1 MQSKHALTVVGLC
14 GAFAA
19 GHFLTV
25 SSPAEA
31 AKNNESPH
39 AAIEQLARVL
49 VQVENRYVD
58 PVDRDRLLL
67 GAIKGM
73 VAELDPHSEYFPPK
87 EYGEFTSETTGKFG
101 GVGIEVD
108 GRGEF
113 LTVISPIEG
122 GPAEA

>member
-1 MQSKHALTVVGLC
+1 MQPKSALVVAGLC

-19 GHFLTV
+19 GHFLSV
-25 SSPAEA
+25 SSSEGRAEA

-87 EYGEFTSETTGKFG
+87 EYGEFTSETTGGK
-101 GVGIEVD
+101 VSVVQ
-108 GRGEF
+108 
-113 LTVISPIEG
+113 LP
-122 GPAEA
+122 